1 MLAQGNLS
9 PLDTIEAKIQ
19 SRIAKFLS
27 LKEIL
32 MNLMNFPSLTISSKA
47 KVYLDNQF
55 KLEDE
60 LPGILNDIKILKAG
74 SWTLSSVA
82 NLAVFYNNME
92 DQIKNVS
99 ILNDDAKE
107 LKKTDPSIMPSIDIL
122 TDYVP
127 FIIFGGLGL
136 FALYY
141 FKKRH
146 R

>member
-47 KVYLDNQF
+47 RIYLNTQE
-55 KLEDE
+55 KLENE
-60 LPGILNDIKILKAG
+60 LPGILNDIKILKSG
-74 SWTLSSVA
+74 SWTLSSVG
-82 NLAVFYNNME
+82 NLGIFYASME

-99 ILNDDAKE
+99 ILNDDATE
-107 LKKTDPSIMPSIDIL
+107 LRKTGPSIMPSIDML
-122 TDYVP
+122 TNYLP
-127 FIIFGGLGL
+127 FVIFGGLGL

-141 FKKRH
+141 FKRKSR
-146 R
+146 